1 MNEKNGEVR
10 RVTSVELLDAAIWR
24 EIGSDD
30 PQPPA
35 AFLQA
40 LSCLL
45 GRWLLL
51 RSGAPAMDAVTVMC
65 QARAFVVRYQNVEVN
80 VTEDALQRISFA
92 SQEPGAEFCSDG
104 TLGSK

>member
-30 PQPPA
+30 PQPPT

-92 SQEPGAEFCSDG
+92 SQEQG
-104 TLGSK
+104 

>member
-1 MNEKNGEVR
+1 MNEKNVKVR

-30 PQPPA
+30 PQTSA

-51 RSGAPAMDAVTVMC
+51 RSGAPSMDAVTVMC

-92 SQEPGAEFCSDG
+92 SQERG
-104 TLGSK
+104 

>member
-1 MNEKNGEVR
+1 LRVGETAVNEKNVEVR

-30 PQPPA
+30 PQSPV

-65 QARAFVVRYQNVEVN
+65 LARAYVVRHENAEVN
-80 VTEDALQRISFA
+80 DSEDALQRISFA
-92 SQEPGAEFCSDG
+92 SQEQG
-104 TLGSK
+104 

>member
-24 EIGSDD
+24 AIGSDD
-30 PQPPA
+30 PQPPT

-51 RSGAPAMDAVTVMC
+51 HSGAPAMDAVTVMC

-92 SQEPGAEFCSDG
+92 SQERG
-104 TLGSK
+104 